1 MTSPNGLVNFL
12 RSPRFPIFMI
22 VFVDVLGLG
31 ITIPV
36 LPLFAQ
42 NQLGAPAWQITTLTS
57 VFFAAQFIASPF
69 LGRLSDRFGR
79 RPVLIMSQAG
89 TLTALLIT
97 GLAPTIAFLY
107 LARVIDGLTGGNVTV
122 AQAYLSDITDEK
134 NRARGL
140 GLINAS
146 FSLGFIFGPAFGGL
160 MASWFGPRVP
170 FFVAALVSLT
180 TIMLSIFLLPESLTP
195 ERRKHDH
202 AAAARHPRVSVWSVM
217 RLPAVALIL
226 LVAFGSQF
234 AFFSFQTVWVLWT
247 EKLIFP
253 NAPDAFVSQAVGL
266 IATFI
271 GLCGIATQIW
281 LVGPAVKRF
290 GELWLVLGGN
300 FARVVAF
307 AALGLVPTLV
317 TVFLAIPF
325 VAIGGGLAMPA
336 MVALLTYAAPPNAR
350 GQVIGLN
357 QSASAL
363 GSIFGPILAGFLF
376 EQVNP
381 DAPMFGA
388 SIIMALTVAIG
399 LGLLRLHLPRH
410 STVSNDALVEANLEQ
425 DFPAA
430 HPVTD

>member
-1 MTSPNGLVNFL
+1 MNSSNRLVTFL

-42 NQLGAPAWQITTLTS
+42 NQLGAAAWQITTLTS

-79 RPVLIMSQAG
+79 RPVLIVSQAG
-89 TLTALLIT
+89 TLTALLIN
-97 GLAPTIAFLY
+97 GFAPSIGFLY
-107 LARVIDGLTGGNVTV
+107 LSRVIDGLTGGNITV
-122 AQAYLSDITDEK
+122 AQAYLTDVTDEK

-140 GLINAS
+140 GLINAA

-160 MASWFGPRVP
+160 VASQFGPRVP
-170 FFVAALVSLT
+170 FFIAAVFSFT
-180 TIMLSIFLLPESLTP
+180 TIMLSTFLLPESLTP
-195 ERRKHDH
+195 ERRRHEQH
-202 AAAARHPRVSVWSVM
+202 LAARHPRASVG
-217 RLPAVALIL
+217 AVLRTPSIALIL

-234 AFFSFQTVWVLWT
+234 GFFLFQTVWVLWAQR
-247 EKLIFP
+247 LLFP
-253 NAPDAFVSQAVGL
+253 NEAEAQVSQAVGL

-271 GLCGIATQIW
+271 GVVGIATQVW

-290 GELWLVLGGN
+290 GELRLVLAGN
-300 FARVVAF
+300 SARIIAF
-307 AALGLVPTLV
+307 GTLALFPVLYSV
-317 TVFLAIPF
+317 F
-325 VAIGGGLAMPA
+325 VAVPLISMGGGLAMPA
-336 MVALLTYAAPPNAR
+336 IIALLTYAAPPNAR

-363 GSIFGPILAGFLF
+363 GSIIGPILAGVLF

-381 DAPMFGA
+381 DAPMYAAAFTMLLTVLAGLPLLRMHLVRHSQPMPSPPIEGA
-388 SIIMALTVAIG
+388 S
-399 LGLLRLHLPRH
+399 R
-410 STVSNDALVEANLEQ
+410 EATSME
-425 DFPAA
+425 
-430 HPVTD
+430 V